1 MIGIPPKI
9 RLVLPLLA
17 AAILFAQQEWSTMT
31 ALPGVDFTGLSA
43 GQRASTLKVLRE
55 HGCPCGCE
63 MKLAECRVK
72 DPGCGYSKGTSAVLI
87 ESLKAGKTVPEAVAA
102 AEASR
107 WGHVPEHKLLDDP
120 ITIPVAGS
128 PVIGPADARVT
139 LVEFS
144 DFQCPYCWKAVDQ
157 LNAVMKVYP
166 KDIKLIFKQ
175 FPLDSHS
182 QAAGAALAAIAAHRQ
197 GKFWAMHDAMFAHRQ
212 DLSRE
217 SLVAIASG
225 AGLDMKRFNADLVS
239 PEVKRLV
246 LRDMQ
251 DG

>member
-102 AEASR
+102 
-107 WGHVPEHKLLDDP
+107 G
-120 ITIPVAGS
+120 
-128 PVIGPADARVT
+128 
-139 LVEFS
+139 
-144 DFQCPYCWKAVDQ
+144 FQRFDQ
-157 LNAVMKVYP
+157 
-166 KDIKLIFKQ
+166 D
-175 FPLDSHS
+175 
-182 QAAGAALAAIAAHRQ
+182 GGRALAVAA
-197 GKFWAMHDAMFAHRQ
+197 
-212 DLSRE
+212 E
-217 SLVAIASG
+217 I
-225 AGLDMKRFNADLVS
+225 
-239 PEVKRLV
+239 
-246 LRDMQ
+246 
-251 DG
+251 